1 VLKKSVVLVIAVLF
15 VLATVVAMQP
25 EKFLIARSVIIAAE
39 PAALFAQVND
49 LHAFQVWNPYAKKD
63 PAMKQTYDGP
73 SSGVGAA
80 YAWAGNQ
87 EVGTGRMT
95 IVESRPNDLVR
106 MKLEFLAP
114 FRATNVAEFTF
125 EPEGDATV
133 VTWSMSGTNDLMGK
147 AIGLMMDMDKMVGGD
162 FEKGLADL
170 KALAEGREAG

>member
-1 VLKKSVVLVIAVLF
+1 MLKKIVVLVIAVLF
-15 VLATVVAMQP
+15 VLATTIAMQP
-25 EKFLIARSVIIAAE
+25 AEFRIARSITVAAP
-39 PAALFAQVND
+39 PAVLFAEVND

-63 PAMKQTYDGP
+63 PAMKQSYEGP
-73 SSGVGAA
+73 PAGVGAS

-125 EPEGDATV
+125 EPAGNDTV

-147 AIGLMMDMDKMVGGD
+147 AIGLVMDMDKMVGGD

-170 KALAEGREAG
+170 EALAEARAAR

>member
-1 VLKKSVVLVIAVLF
+1 MLKKIVVLVICVLF
-15 VLATVVAMQP
+15 VLATTIAMQP
-25 EKFLIARSVIIAAE
+25 AEFRIARSITVSAP
-39 PAALFAQVND
+39 PAVLFAQVND

-63 PAMKQTYDGP
+63 PAMKQTYEGP
-73 SSGVGAA
+73 PAGVGAA

-95 IVESRPNDLVR
+95 IVESRANELVR

-114 FRATNVAEFTF
+114 FRATNGAEFTF
-125 EPEGDATV
+125 EPAGDGTV

-147 AIGLMMDMDKMVGGD
+147 AISLVMDMDKMVGGD

-170 KALAEGREAG
+170 KTLAESRAAR